1 MTNFERYLELTSG
14 LDAPTVMLKAGW
26 LSCVSSAL
34 ERRVFFG
41 DVNRPLHANQYTLL
55 VGPAGVGKGLVL
67 SEVKR
72 LLSKHYLYSPEEM
85 KKPAKDRKPYIDP
98 ETHLP
103 RHQFYCLP
111 DATTFEQVVV
121 EMASIKTAYQV
132 ENDQIVTACP
142 AYFCLEELASLLR
155 PKKSEDVARWL
166 LSMYDNKPYSYKTI
180 SRGNCLIEQ
189 GCLNL
194 IAGTTPD
201 FFEDAEKHKMM
212 GEGLMS
218 RFLMVCCEST
228 DRKQHFHIPDLT
240 KEQLE
245 HQTHLQKWLAFL
257 GHIYGKVSYVDPGTF
272 SYLEAWWEK
281 EVVRLRMLQDDR
293 LEKAFARRK
302 VQVIKLA
309 MAMHFSESTDMALD
323 VSCFDEAIRFA
334 HSLEDDAVNLLRS
347 TGDNKTYSLQRR
359 LLNRLRM
366 RSPQQM
372 GELTMLLAP
381 HLDFASITS
390 VFEMCKQAGEIL
402 VEGDLI
408 FAVDPITRQRVIN
421 DPAYQPKDEVLM
433 PPKR

>member
-1 MTNFERYLELTSG
+1 
-14 LDAPTVMLKAGW
+14 
-26 LSCVSSAL
+26 
-34 ERRVFFG
+34 
-41 DVNRPLHANQYTLL
+41 
-55 VGPAGVGKGLVL
+55 
-67 SEVKR
+67 
-72 LLSKHYLYSPEEM
+72 
-85 KKPAKDRKPYIDP
+85 
-98 ETHLP
+98 
-103 RHQFYCLP
+103 
-111 DATTFEQVVV
+111 
-121 EMASIKTAYQV
+121 
-132 ENDQIVTACP
+132 
-142 AYFCLEELASLLR
+142 
-155 PKKSEDVARWL
+155 
-166 LSMYDNKPYSYKTI
+166 
-180 SRGNCLIEQ
+180 
-189 GCLNL
+189 
-194 IAGTTPD
+194 
-201 FFEDAEKHKMM
+201 
-212 GEGLMS
+212 
-218 RFLMVCCEST
+218 
-228 DRKQHFHIPDLT
+228 
-240 KEQLE
+240 
-245 HQTHLQKWLAFL
+245 
-257 GHIYGKVSYVDPGTF
+257 
-272 SYLEAWWEK
+272 
-281 EVVRLRMLQDDR
+281 
-293 LEKAFARRK
+293 